1 MDGYSVAHSG
11 MFIKPFFK
19 FICTQV
25 SGLHSGQ
32 IVRFEL
38 TPHNPKRELE
48 MGLPLRITFLLWS
61 FALGRLRWGTVA
73 LVLCALGALG
83 LWGRTD
89 IIY

>member
-1 MDGYSVAHSG
+1 
-11 MFIKPFFK
+11 
-19 FICTQV
+19 
-25 SGLHSGQ
+25 
-32 IVRFEL
+32 
-38 TPHNPKRELE
+38 